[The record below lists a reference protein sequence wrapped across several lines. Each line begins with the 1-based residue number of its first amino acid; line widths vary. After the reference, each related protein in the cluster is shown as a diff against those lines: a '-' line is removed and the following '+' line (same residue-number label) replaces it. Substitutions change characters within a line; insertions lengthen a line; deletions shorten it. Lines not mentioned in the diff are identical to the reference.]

1 MKHDCTDAAG
11 RAIQEQ
17 LPRMPEA
24 RATHGAVAGE
34 FCWSEGKSWL
44 ELDVKKGNDQA
55 RTMELIKSW

>member
-1 MKHDCTDAAG
+1 
-11 RAIQEQ
+11 
-17 LPRMPEA
+17 MPEA